1 MTAAGLTL
9 MVAGPAVTTWGGAPA
24 PAIPAAATGPALTGP
39 ESERLPPE
47 VLARLTRLLIDGLHA
62 PARETRADTLL
73 GLARLRDPSLQ
84 PLFSLLACTGP
95 MEDRGN
101 ATVALATLEPQ
112 RGVDG
117 LLLRHLSDDLQ
128 RAGVLVRCIE
138 RDLISLEQL
147 LEIAHWPDL
156 GERSTILVAAYL
168 SGRDDAQSATPA
180 TEATPGNGVG
190 APRRQD
196 VVPVLP
202 TAKGVAAATPLLRQL
217 AESQDV
223 GLAAAAAAVLAQ
235 QGEATGLE
243 RLSRLTPKLATTRYE
258 GPARGLVGLIGSAK
272 MNLLGDWCLILAAQP
287 GISPTL
293 AEAAV
298 AGAARSGSRSVA
310 VRNAVLGVAR
320 RMASGDGVPA
330 GTRGELAVWL
340 LEAALTEPL
349 RLDDNQW
356 EVLGKQV
363 AAGREAGLCNAT
375 MEVMQQL
382 STGAAGSVKAV
393 ERLLAAVDDTVP
405 PATALAVARWALAWA
420 AQRPFQ
426 EAQAAR
432 EGILGMVLRLDQ
444 ADLIE
449 PAAIAARMLTDA
461 DPVRTAALLTGQGK
475 GQRLHTAAL
484 LLGALAS
491 SNPEASGVAMAA
503 AGTLRPSDIL
513 AELCVLVEARHPIQ
527 GRPRPS
533 AARLAALALGEGDG
547 QLTLPVR
554 MQAAW
559 LAVRGSGH
567 EKATLARILSPR

>member
-1 MTAAGLTL
+1 LAAAGLIL
-9 MVAGPAVTTWGGAPA
+9 MVAGPVVVTWGMAPA
-24 PAIPAAATGPALTGP
+24 PAIPAASTGAAPAAA

-138 RDLISLEQL
+138 RDLVSREQL
-147 LEIAHWPDL
+147 LEVAHWPDL
-156 GERSTILVAAYL
+156 GDRSTILVAAYL
-168 SGRDDAQSATPA
+168 SGQEDVAAAATAGAAETTTA
-180 TEATPGNGVG
+180 TDPG
-190 APRRQD
+190 RRA

-202 TAKGVAAATPLLRQL
+202 MAKGVAAATPLLRQL

-235 QGEATGLE
+235 QGEASGLE

-258 GPARGLVGLIGSAK
+258 GPARELVGLIGSAK

-310 VRNAVLGVAR
+310 VRNAVVGVAR
-320 RMASGDGVPA
+320 RMATGDGVPA

-349 RLDDNQW
+349 RLDDSQW

-405 PATALAVARWALAWA
+405 PATALAVARWSLAWA

-432 EGILGMVLRLDQ
+432 EGVLGMVLRLDQ

-449 PAAIAARMLTDA
+449 PAAIAARLLADA
-461 DPVRTAALLTGQGK
+461 DPVRTATLLTGQGQ

-491 SNPEASGVAMAA
+491 SNPEASGVAVAA
-503 AGTLRPSDIL
+503 AGTVRQGDIL

-527 GRPRPS
+527 GRPRPT